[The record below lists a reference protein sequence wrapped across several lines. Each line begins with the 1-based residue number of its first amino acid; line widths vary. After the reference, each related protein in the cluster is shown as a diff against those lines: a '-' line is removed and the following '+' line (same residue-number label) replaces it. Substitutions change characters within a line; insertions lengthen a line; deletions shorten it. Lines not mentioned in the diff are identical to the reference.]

1 MRSIIEKQDAE
12 LRDTCGT
19 LDHVR
24 EQLGQEEERTRDLQS
39 ELENLKLQ
47 HKTEV
52 AELLGRQD
60 DINEVNAH
68 RQDSQIQEFNRK
80 LKEKEKFIEAM

>member
-1 MRSIIEKQDAE
+1 M
-12 LRDTCGT
+12 
-19 LDHVR
+19 
-24 EQLGQEEERTRDLQS
+24 QS

-60 DINEVNAH
+60 DMNEVNAH

-80 LKEKEKFIEAM
+80 LKEKEKFIEAL